1 MVVAETSPLSDLCV
15 WQCWK
20 KCRHLFCSLSFSHAP
35 TSFHTNRLVCISYCV
50 SYGENVGIWQN
61 VVFPWQNKKR
71 QVLVLFI
78 WSFTDYFPKVFCVVF
93 FFSDCCDD
101 SVGDVWQ
108 TVLDALKLVVTCI
121 HVGLWGSGL
130 CKREAVPFHIC
141 THRDDVSSW
150 FWWNGTG
157 TVVLCFLK
165 LMNRHVRAGHFVW
178 RLQEEQDT

>member
-1 MVVAETSPLSDLCV
+1 MAVAEMSPPPLWFVCLTV
-15 WQCWK
+15 LK
-20 KCRHLFCSLSFSHAP
+20 KIFFPSLSSSHAP

-61 VVFPWQNKKR
+61 VAFPWQNKKR
-71 QVLVLFI
+71 RVLVLFI
-78 WSFTDYFPKVFCVVF
+78 WSFMDYFPEVFRVY

-101 SVGDVWQ
+101 LVGDVWQ

-121 HVGLWGSGL
+121 RVGLWGSGL
-130 CKREAVPFHIC
+130 CKRGAVPFHVC

-157 TVVLCFLK
+157 TVVWCFIK
-165 LMNRHVRAGHFVW
+165 LMNRRFRAGHFVW
-178 RLQEEQDT
+178 WPQEEHDT